1 MTSHLAK
8 LFGTDEP
15 PVETRLL
22 RAGPL
27 SVELDAGNLRYIRYD
42 GHEAIRAVSY
52 VVRDR
57 YWGTFNAEIENL
69 EVEETADGFT
79 ITYDAECKDATQS
92 FRYAAK
98 ITGNADGTLRFEGV
112 GSPVTD
118 FLTNRTGFV
127 VLHPVAGVSGFP
139 AEVEH
144 VDGRVVKT
152 AFPERID
159 PKQPI
164 MDIRAISHEVCPGL

>member
-8 LFGTDEP
+8 LFGTEEQ

-52 VVRDR
+52 VVRDQ
-57 YWGTFNAEIENL
+57 YWGTFNAEIESL

-79 ITYDAECKDATQS
+79 VTYDAECSDETQS
-92 FRYAAK
+92 FRC
-98 ITGNADGTLRFEGV
+98 R
-112 GSPVTD
+112 
-118 FLTNRTGFV
+118 
-127 VLHPVAGVSGFP
+127 
-139 AEVEH
+139 
-144 VDGRVVKT
+144 
-152 AFPERID
+152 
-159 PKQPI
+159 
-164 MDIRAISHEVCPGL
+164 